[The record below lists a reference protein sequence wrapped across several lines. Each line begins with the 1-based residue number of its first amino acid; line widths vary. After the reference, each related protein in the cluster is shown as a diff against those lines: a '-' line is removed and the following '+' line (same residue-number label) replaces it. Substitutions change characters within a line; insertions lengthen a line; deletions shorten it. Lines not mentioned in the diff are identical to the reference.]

1 MIQRGPK
8 TMAFRRPAQDPNN
21 ILLDDTDDLEL
32 RQDIAAGRYSSPGNR
47 PVVDPYE
54 AALLDDDN

>member
-1 MIQRGPK
+1 
-8 TMAFRRPAQDPNN
+8 MAFRRPAQDPNN

-54 AALLDDDN
+54 VDLLDDN